1 MEEMNLTQSRGA
13 IYATSFLTGLA
24 TLVALAGYATFDSAT
39 GMFDLHPVNV
49 YAVLPFVGTVGAS
62 GMAWIAV
69 LFGWGKR

>member
-1 MEEMNLTQSRGA
+1 MGRNGSRRDVLLG
-13 IYATSFLTGLA
+13 TGA
-24 TLVALAGYATFDSAT
+24 TLVALAGYATFDSAS